1 MVKAFES
8 SKIQTLFNNWFSTFK
23 CNWCNLNVFEEI
35 KGRFKYNFDEHISE
49 DFLTDNYSQIH
60 GTHSFMKP
68 NMTPQER
75 QAATHNPSNNTNDI
89 SKQAEVQLIRSFL
102 FCSLFYRY
110 QVIAATPS
118 CVMFT

>member
-1 MVKAFES
+1 MVRAFES
-8 SKIQTLFNNWFSTFK
+8 SKIQTLFSTLVLNLQ
-23 CNWCNLNVFEEI
+23 CNLRNLNVFEEI
-35 KGRFKYNFDEHISE
+35 KGRFKYNFDEHISK
-49 DFLTDNYSQIH
+49 DFLTDNYWQIH

-102 FCSLFYRY
+102 FCSLFYLY
-110 QVIAATPS
+110 QFIAATPS